1 MRRIIP
7 NSYQSLFLYRSSPSI
22 QNDNNDSTF
31 LDVSAEIE
39 KLTKDVVVPARKKAK
54 TTRKIQN
61 LLKKHKNFSRD
72 VSNYF

>member
-54 TTRKIQN
+54 TTKKIQN